1 MRKWMTIIMLLGL
14 WLKGYG
20 QTADRE
26 FIKTWLQLFDS
37 TSTVTNDEFYVVD
50 GRPYAANDIRLEQ
63 HLAQIP
69 VNMILYIEKK
79 RPSSATNYRV
89 EYSRRKEVIMV
100 TTVQYQQR
108 DVREDS
114 LEAAKNMFR
123 ISKPT
128 TTQQGSGYTQTPA
141 LYIDGKVIDA
151 RSAQKL
157 VLQLTP
163 YAIYAVHRITGPA
176 SVAIWGQNA
185 ENGVVRIWTRK
196 FVLGK

>member
-1 MRKWMTIIMLLGL
+1 MLLGF

-37 TSTVTNDEFYVVD
+37 TSTISNNEFYIVD
-50 GRPYAANDIRLEQ
+50 GRPYAPNDVRLEQ
-63 HLAQIP
+63 HLTSIP
-69 VNMILYIEKK
+69 VNMILHIAKK
-79 RPSSATNYRV
+79 KPSHATNYRV
-89 EYSRRKEVIMV
+89 EFSRRREVIMV

-123 ISKPT
+123 ISRPT
-128 TTQQGSGYTQTPA
+128 TAQQGSAYTQIPA

-157 VLQLTP
+157 VLQLSP
-163 YAIYAVHRITGPA
+163 YACYAVHRITGPA
-176 SVAIWGQNA
+176 SVAIWGHNA

>member
-1 MRKWMTIIMLLGL
+1 MLLGF
-14 WLKGYG
+14 WLKSYG

-37 TSTVTNDEFYVVD
+37 TITISNNEFYVVD
-50 GRPYAANDIRLEQ
+50 GRPYAPNDVLLEQ

-69 VNMILYIEKK
+69 VNMILHIEKK
-79 RPSSATNYRV
+79 KPSDVTNYRV
-89 EYSRRKEVIMV
+89 EYSRRRDVIMV

-114 LEAAKNMFR
+114 LEAVKNMFR
-123 ISKPT
+123 INNPIT
-128 TTQQGSGYTQTPA
+128 AQQGSEYSQIPA

-151 RSAQKL
+151 RSAQRL
-157 VLQLTP
+157 VLQMTP

-176 SVAIWGQNA
+176 SVAIWGHNA
-185 ENGVVRIWTRK
+185 GNGVVRIWTRK
-196 FVLGK
+196 FILGK